1 MDAKPSP
8 PKPGLQGR
16 FRWLAFLALCVVI
29 AVPWHKHEQHVS
41 PTGYLNIVN
50 QLVLNRALIIRR
62 AGGDYVIRTD
72 CTADEGLCTDE
83 TVRAQLTAFGRNSFL
98 NQDVR
103 NMDVWRFDNVGNLDG
118 YLDRARQITGPV
130 VNVSYWPGKIRYDTP
145 AGSPANFV
153 NGSVQL
159 VMLKS
164 KSGVSLSAP
173 VVLPNSKG
181 VVSLGPDRKVV
192 FGGCA
197 QLDISLLRPWGPQKV
212 TCGATY
218 AIEDAEGKIFKI
230 SRRRTKDRFLR
241 DRDTDLVV
249 VIRQGFYVSRRV
261 GSVRVRDQVIA
272 NDTSDNMI
280 VSLENARYH
289 GNSCRDGRHD
299 ICTTFQR
306 PVQATA
312 ERLLRQVAHDLVAA
326 PASFRA
332 GATFM
337 DGQSGEVVAL
347 ASYPFYPSDL
357 KANERGYP
365 WLQDWLSENSNF
377 TRLPVGSTAK
387 IPFAVAILQQWPAL
401 ADLRVDNYGGDR
413 FDRILGVDHPIS
425 DDDALPNPAQMDFAH
440 FIPMSSNKFARTL
453 MMLGLA
459 DAGTDY
465 GKGLGGGRKPGRL
478 PTGEAAW
485 DGYTLANGAHSNLA
499 PPLSTGDGFA
509 SAWRDNLWTLFC
521 AEPTDFDRRKQMAQI
536 SACHT
541 RDEFPS
547 VWFDT
552 GDFANYRALGPM
564 MFNPPEL
571 HYDEFDG
578 QKSVD
583 RYLMTILGGADST
596 WSTVHL
602 AQTYSR
608 IFTNCAVTARLVKA
622 AGRDPAC
629 NLGINQGVVARVKSG
644 MRETVNAGGTAV
656 SLNAAI
662 AGFATGGDQYNF
674 YAKTGTPNP
683 PIERYYTG
691 LRAAIADE
699 TCRVTWKNNRL
710 SIQNAEDKTCA
721 SRGGAVA
728 DLNRFNTSYDRARYV
743 NVTPGSDRVVSL
755 EASAHYTV
763 GQNHAPSGKALVLVV
778 EHNRGGQRC
787 TLSTIAINYQYYN
800 RDQPPGPALTF
811 ARQLLAEPA
820 IANWL
825 RRPCTA
831 G

>member
-1 MDAKPSP
+1 MDAKPP
-8 PKPGLQGR
+8 LFNR
-16 FRWLAFLALCVVI
+16 RRRWLAFLLLCVVI
-29 AVPWHKHEQHVS
+29 AVPWHKHESHVS
-41 PTGYLNIVN
+41 PAGYLNIVN

-62 AGGDYVIRTD
+62 VGGDYVIRID
-72 CTADEGLCTDE
+72 CDPKEGLCKDDSLRE
-83 TVRAQLTAFGRNSFL
+83 QLTAFSRNSFL

-103 NMDVWRFDNVGNLDG
+103 NMDVWKFDNVGNLDG

-130 VNVSYWPGKIRYDTP
+130 VNISYWPGKIRYDVLP
-145 AGSPANFV
+145 GSKAD
-153 NGSVQL
+153 GLGGVQL
-159 VMLKS
+159 VKLKS
-164 KSGVSLSAP
+164 RTSESLAAP

-181 VVSLGPDRKVV
+181 VISLDAGNHIV

-197 QLDISLLRPWGPQKV
+197 QLDISLLRAWGPQKIK
-212 TCGATY
+212 CGASFTI
-218 AIEDAEGKIFKI
+218 AEAEGKIFKI
-230 SRRRTKDRFLR
+230 SRRRGKDSFLR

-249 VIRQGFYVSRRV
+249 AIRPGYYVSRRV
-261 GSVRVRDQVIA
+261 GSVRIRDQVIA

-289 GNSCRDGRHD
+289 GDSCGDGSRD

-337 DGQSGEVVAL
+337 DGESGEVVAL

-357 KANERGYP
+357 KDNERSYP
-365 WLQDWLSENSNF
+365 WLQNWLSENTNF

-387 IPFAVAILQQWPAL
+387 IPFSVAILQQWPEL
-401 ADLRVDNYGGDR
+401 ADMRVDNRGGDR

-425 DDDALPNPAQMDFAH
+425 DDDALANPAQMDFDH

-465 GKGLGGGRKPGRL
+465 AKGLKGGRKPGRMAN
-478 PTGEAAW
+478 GEPAW
-485 DGYTLANGAHSNLA
+485 DGYWLGKSAYYSNLA
-499 PPLSTGDGFA
+499 PSLSNSDGFA
-509 SAWRDNLWTLFC
+509 TAWRDNLWNFFC
-521 AEPTDFDRRKQMAQI
+521 AEPTDFDRRRQMDQI
-536 SACHT
+536 STCHT

-552 GDFANYRALGPM
+552 GDFDNYRALGPM
-564 MFNPPEL
+564 FFNPPEL
-571 HYDEFDG
+571 HYDEFEG

-583 RYLMTILGGADST
+583 RYLMTVLGGADST

-608 IFTNCAVTARLVKA
+608 IFTNCAVTARFIKA
-622 AGRDPAC
+622 GTQRPAC
-629 NLGINQGVVARVKSG
+629 NLGINQDNVGRIKSG
-644 MRETVNAGGTAV
+644 MQQTVNAGGTAV
-656 SLNAAI
+656 SLNEAVN
-662 AGFATGGDQYNF
+662 GFKGGDSF
-674 YAKTGTPNP
+674 FIYAKTGTPNP
-683 PIERYYTG
+683 PIERYYNG

-699 TCRVTWKNNRL
+699 NCRVTWNNNRL
-710 SIQNAEDKTCA
+710 AINDAEDKTCR
-721 SRGGAVA
+721 SRSAALA
-728 DLNRFNTSYDRARYV
+728 DLYRFNVTPERASYV

-755 EASAHYTV
+755 EPSAHYTV
-763 GQNHAPSGKALVLVV
+763 AQNHAPSGKALVLVI
-778 EHNRGGQRC
+778 ERTEGGRTC

-811 ARQLLAEPA
+811 ARLLFADPA
-820 IANWL
+820 INNWL
-825 RRPCTA
+825 RRPCSA
-831 G
+831 S